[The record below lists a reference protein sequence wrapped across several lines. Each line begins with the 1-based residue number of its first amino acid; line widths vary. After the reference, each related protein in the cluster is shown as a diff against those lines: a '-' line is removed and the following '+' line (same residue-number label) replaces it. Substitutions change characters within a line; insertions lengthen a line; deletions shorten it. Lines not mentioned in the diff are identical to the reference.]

1 MSFSLNGGL
10 LAMEEIDNT
19 GEDLGEVEAAEVAA
33 TVADESAEIQT
44 ANTEIGIEVAKV
56 EDAVQAGEEL
66 EALGDLAADSLEN
79 GEGMTEETAEAVSIA
94 VESILNRLGA
104 SRTTRTV
111 PVAES
116 FGNVSSRRVSTKLV
130 VEGIGDWL
138 KKIWM
143 SIKQAALRI
152 WDKISNFVAGLFNS
166 AKTLQKHLISLRD
179 RVKKVPSNAVV
190 RKKNID
196 SKSLAKNIGW
206 DKKADLGTFKMLVEN
221 AKNLQKASVTA
232 NQEILKVSE
241 KVRSL
246 LNGGKIDAE
255 SVKKFLSEKNTSV
268 SAIKADGL
276 AGMELSATQAVVNA
290 KPSDKSKVDGTV
302 TITHYGPFAGGAVLT
317 IENDTGQAVKFKAV
331 FEGSSAKKAEKVE
344 ALNIS
349 GVEEVISISLDLVN
363 KIIDDKSVAKYAKSS
378 IDGQVK
384 SADMVIKNAES
395 ILGKTG
401 AEAATKQALADLRT
415 VFADSITSLN
425 TFCSNSPTLVF
436 RTARAGADY
445 ASISLRNLGDKKDSE
460 DGDDE

>member
-10 LAMEEIDNT
+10 LAMEEIDNG
-19 GEDLGEVEAAEVAA
+19 GEDMGEVEAAEVAA
-33 TVADESAEIQT
+33 TVADESAEIQS

-66 EALGDLAADSLEN
+66 ESLGDLAADSLTE

-104 SRTTRTV
+104 PRATRTV

-116 FGNVSSRRVSTKLV
+116 FGNASSRRVSTKLV

-152 WDKISNFVAGLFNS
+152 WDKISNFLAGLFNS

-190 RKKNID
+190 RKKSID

-206 DKKADLGTFKMLVEN
+206 DKKANLETFKMLVVN
-221 AKNLQKASVTA
+221 AKNLQKASVVA

-241 KVRSL
+241 KVKGL

-255 SVKKFLSEKNTSV
+255 SVKKFLSEKGTSV
-268 SAIKADGL
+268 SAIKGAGL
-276 AGMELSATQAVVNA
+276 AGMELSADQAVVNSKLA
-290 KPSDKSKVDGTV
+290 KATKVEGTV
-302 TITHYGPFAGGAVLT
+302 TTGHFGPFAGGAVLT
-317 IENDTGQAVKFKAV
+317 VQTDDGQNAKFKAV
-331 FEGSSAKKAEKVE
+331 FEGSSVKKAEKVE

-349 GVEEVISISLDLVN
+349 GVEEVISISIDLVN
-363 KIIDDKSVAKYAKSS
+363 KLIDDKSVAKYAKSS

-401 AEAATKQALADLRT
+401 AEAGTKQALADLRT

-425 TFCSNSPTLVF
+425 TFCSNSPTLIF
-436 RTARAGADY
+436 RTVRAGADY